1 MIRPFDWRDLNL
13 VRRLQDQGHVLN
25 YEQALL
31 EGAFPL
37 RQALIGYL
45 TLGSWGMQTLVL
57 PRRGFVQLTCQPDA
71 NRAYLC
77 YLSVSTPEDWL
88 PLLEGT
94 VAYLGRHGIHRLV
107 VEAPEGGEAIGHLQ
121 RAGFALYAHQQI
133 YRLDRPPAGLQVG
146 TLPGLRPY
154 RAADR
159 WAVRSF
165 YINLV
170 PPLVRQAE
178 GMWNGLQP
186 DRWHAALVLEQEQE
200 IIAHLA
206 VRRGRLGHA
215 LHLML
220 HPQADHHA
228 DLLLAHGLA
237 VLRNAPD
244 RPIYC
249 RVRRYQGGLD
259 GALRQ
264 VGFEPLLTTAVLVR
278 HTVAR
283 VIEPAWARTPG
294 LETPTEVSTPSV
306 PIHSVDQAGAVSIPT
321 RRAGS

>member
-1 MIRPFDWRDLNL
+1 MIRPFDWRDLDL
-13 VRRLQDQGHVLN
+13 VRRLRDHGHVLD
-25 YEQALL
+25 YERALL
-31 EGAFPL
+31 EGVSPL

-57 PRRGFVQLTCQPDA
+57 PRRAFAQLTHQPGA
-71 NRAYLC
+71 SRAHLC
-77 YLSVSTPEDWL
+77 YLSVSTQEDWL
-88 PLLEGT
+88 PLLEGI
-94 VAYLGRHGIHRLV
+94 VAYLGRRGAHRLV
-107 VEAPEGGEAIGHLQ
+107 VEAPEGGEVIEHLQ
-121 RAGFALYAHQQI
+121 RAGFALYTYQQI
-133 YRLDRPPAGLQVG
+133 YRLDRPSVGLQARR
-146 TLPGLRPY
+146 LPGLRPY

-178 GMWNGLQP
+178 GTWNGLQP
-186 DRWHAALVLEQEQE
+186 DRWHDALVLEQGQE

-215 LHLML
+215 LYLML
-220 HPQADHHA
+220 HPQADRYV

-237 VLRNAPD
+237 ALRNAPD

-264 VGFEPLLTTAVLVR
+264 AGFEPLLTTAVLVR

-283 VIEPAWARTPG
+283 IVEPAWAHTLG
-294 LETPTEVSTPSV
+294 LETPTEMSTPSV
-306 PIHSVDQAGAVSIPT
+306 SIH
-321 RRAGS
+321 